1 MASVALQLYT
11 LKDFLKTEE
20 DIEKTLK
27 AVAQMGYKAVEI
39 AGLCPIDPKKLRA
52 ILDKNGLK
60 CISMH
65 IGCNDLEN
73 DIESVF
79 SKMEILGIK
88 VSAIGA
94 LPKEGRSTE
103 GYATYIPKL
112 NAWADKFKQRGFRLA
127 YHNHRFEFEKYN
139 GVLALDMLVNKIPN
153 LYFELDLFWVN
164 AGGADP
170 VAWIDKLKGRINE
183 IHFKDCTVREDVAI
197 MAEVGEGNLNWPAII
212 EACKRTGI
220 EWYVVEQDKCERSP
234 LDCVATSFANLKKMG
249 VS

>member
-1 MASVALQLYT
+1 MPSVALQLYT
-11 LKDFLKTEE
+11 LRDFLKTEN
-20 DIEKTLK
+20 DIESTLQK
-27 AVAQMGYKAVEI
+27 VADIGYKAVEV
-39 AGLCPIDPKKLRA
+39 AGLGTIEPQKLRS

-65 IGCNDLEN
+65 MGCNDLEN

-88 VSAIGA
+88 VAAIGA
-94 LPKEGRSTE
+94 LPKEGRSAE
-103 GYATYIPKL
+103 GYAAYIPKL
-112 NAWADKFKQRGFRLA
+112 VAWADKFKKRGFRLA
-127 YHNHRFEFEKYN
+127 YHNHRFEFEKYS
-139 GVLALDMLVNKIPN
+139 GVLAMDMLAAKIPN
-153 LYFELDLFWVN
+153 LFFELDLFWVN

-170 VAWIDKLKGRINE
+170 VAWIEKFSGRIRE

-212 EACKRTGI
+212 ETCKKTDI
-220 EWYVVEQDKCERSP
+220 EWYVVEQDRCERSP

-249 VS
+249 LC